1 MSSSDQPQPVDSKLI
16 LRPPDCCT
24 PKPEKPKRLGLRLAA
39 DDPEF
44 WDELRRANTLPE
56 SE

>member
-1 MSSSDQPQPVDSKLI
+1 MSSSDQTKPVDSKLI

-44 WDELRRANTLPE
+44 WDELRRAHTRPE
-56 SE
+56 S

>member
-1 MSSSDQPQPVDSKLI
+1 MSNPDQFKPVDSKLI
-16 LRPPDCCT
+16 LRPPECCT

-44 WDELRRANTLPE
+44 WDQLRRAHTQPDD
-56 SE
+56 